1 MLRGAQTAATEGQ
14 SGGQGRPRAASGAWP
29 PVNGLARHLVTI
41 SLCTVRHPETKTCHD
56 SIVLPYAAYLRVYEP
71 LTAFT
76 EPDRSRWASYA
87 ASAERPRRVGAI
99 EAEHEQAVRRL
110 IAVPPIVAPAC
121 ESDDAYVRRAD
132 GTVYICPWQTRL
144 RSWLALGRLRATL
157 PPSLTDTFVP
167 RRIADVA
174 AADFARW
181 HSEAPSIRTH
191 ILTSTWHVPLAWF
204 VPFGPPERW
213 LVLGGGAG
221 SDRGQ
226 ATAAVTRMLI
236 YVTTMAQARR
246 RVARALGA
254 VRRGL
259 SPGSHPYHDEW
270 PDDGYHADADADN
283 GDHGGDTGRAPAD
296 GAAPHGAVPR
306 RGRGRHAS
314 GSQRGDTARHGRAP
328 RHGERSGHADT
339 GRAATAAGGTAQPAA
354 AGEIAEVGRWLE
366 EFHPRSLVELDYGGL
381 VHMLD
386 DGALRA
392 DQSVAEVAA
401 AITGLE
407 TGELELAVAMYQRL
421 RNRWRAVQA
430 TESAS

>member
-1 MLRGAQTAATEGQ
+1 M
-14 SGGQGRPRAASGAWP
+14 
-29 PVNGLARHLVTI
+29 
-41 SLCTVRHPETKTCHD
+41 RHPETKTCHY
-56 SIVLPYAAYLRVYEP
+56 SVVLPYAAYLRVYEP
-71 LTAFT
+71 LTAFG

-87 ASAERPRRVGAI
+87 ASAGRLRRASAI
-99 EAEHEQAVRRL
+99 QAEHEQAMRRL
-110 IAVPPIVAPAC
+110 CAVPPIVAPAR
-121 ESDDAYVRRAD
+121 ESEDAYVRRAD
-132 GTVYICPWQTRL
+132 GVVYICPWQTRL

-181 HSEAPSIRTH
+181 HSHAPSIRTH

-221 SDRGQ
+221 SDGAQ
-226 ATAAVTRMLI
+226 ATAAATRTLI

-246 RVARALGA
+246 RVARALDA

-259 SPGSHPYHDEW
+259 SPDSHPHREGR
-270 PDDGYHADADADN
+270 PGGGHHAEADA
-283 GDHGGDTGRAPAD
+283 GDSGGDTGRPSGGAPTD
-296 GAAPHGAVPR
+296 DTAPPGAVPH
-306 RGRGRHAS
+306 RGRGRHAG
-314 GSQRGDTARHGRAP
+314 GSRPGDTTRHGRAP
-328 RHGERSGHADT
+328 RHGERSRHADT
-339 GRAATAAGGTAQPAA
+339 GRPAADPAGTPPSAA
-354 AGEIAEVGRWLE
+354 AGEIEEVGRWLE
-366 EFHPRSLVELDYGGL
+366 EFHPHSLVELDYGGL

-421 RNRWRAVQA
+421 RDRWRALQA
-430 TESAS
+430 AESAS

>member
-1 MLRGAQTAATEGQ
+1 M
-14 SGGQGRPRAASGAWP
+14 
-29 PVNGLARHLVTI
+29 
-41 SLCTVRHPETKTCHD
+41 
-56 SIVLPYAAYLRVYEP
+56 LPYAAYLRVYEP
-71 LTAFT
+71 LTAFA

-87 ASAERPRRVGAI
+87 ASAERPRRVSAI

-110 IAVPPIVAPAC
+110 IAVPPIVAPAR

-132 GTVYICPWQTRL
+132 GTIYICPWQTRL

-181 HSEAPSIRTH
+181 HSESPSIRTH

-213 LVLGGGAG
+213 LVLGGAAG
-221 SDRGQ
+221 SDGGQ
-226 ATAAVTRMLI
+226 ATAAVTRTLI
-236 YVTTMAQARR
+236 YVTTMPQARG

-259 SPGSHPYHDEW
+259 SPGSHPYHDER
-270 PDDGYHADADADN
+270 PDGGYHADTYADADD
-283 GDHGGDTGRAPAD
+283 GDYPGDTGRSPGRAPAD
-296 GAAPHGAVPR
+296 GTAPPGAVPR
-306 RGRGRHAS
+306 RGRGRHAC
-314 GSQRGDTARHGRAP
+314 GSRRGDTARHGRAP
-328 RHGERSGHADT
+328 QQGERSNHADT
-339 GRAATAAGGTAQPAA
+339 GPAATAARGAASPAA
-354 AGEIAEVGRWLE
+354 VGEIEEVGRWLE

-407 TGELELAVAMYQRL
+407 
-421 RNRWRAVQA
+421 QA
-430 TESAS
+430 SSS